1 MFFLAILIL
10 AASTTPDTNESDVAP
25 QFRPLV
31 SKDIYTGSL
40 NILLFSKGMCLR
52 LSNLEWAIRSPSSM
66 WAVCRP
72 TNFSGAVD
80 SA

>member
-40 NILLFSKGMCLR
+40 NILLFSKGMVSPVIQSR
-52 LSNLEWAIRSPSSM
+52 MGNQIAIIDVGSQL
-66 WAVCRP
+66 A
-72 TNFSGAVD
+72 N
-80 SA
+80 

>member
-25 QFRPLV
+25 QFCPLV

-40 NILLFSKGMCLR
+40 NILLFSKGMVSPVIQSR
-52 LSNLEWAIRSPSSM
+52 MGNQIAIIDMGSLP
-66 WAVCRP
+66 A
-72 TNFSGAVD
+72 N
-80 SA
+80 